1 MTSSVVFVE
10 EPSSHLLCPVC
21 KNLFLEPMISVE
33 CGHTFCKACLQIK
46 DNGEGIAS
54 LGECPVDSKPLKG
67 TRSVPNR
74 SIESQIDELQIFC
87 KCGIKRLNSR
97 NDVIE
102 DETGCPEIIPLA
114 SQTSHEEECVFVK
127 VVCPNSAL
135 CGKIPRKEL
144 QAHLQECSNFACDFQ
159 ERGCTF
165 KGTKEAVQDHIKSC
179 TCRLTSESIPSMV
192 LELQKEN
199 IELKTQVEALNHK
212 LAVVEQSHE
221 SLLTHIKKL
230 EIQMQSVN
238 EKLNDSNGLK
248 SSQPSGYDSFP
259 PSRTPS
265 QKTLRVSRSGSTG
278 SISSLRNSME
288 FIFPPSARSDSW
300 QIPFEFKCIGT
311 LMGHSSAINCIAIH
325 GHKVYS
331 SGGDF
336 HIKVWNIEKL
346 SKGCIQ
352 TMQGHTDTVQA
363 LVASSDFL
371 YSAGDDR
378 SIRMWRYDTAG
389 TEYKCRSDAHAKSI
403 SAMIKVGVHIF
414 TSSHSFIKVWT
425 SESLDLIHTISGLHH
440 WVRALAVDSKMERLY
455 SGSHN
460 SLSVWDTKPP
470 FALKRKLDHTYGSIY
485 SIAITHQYILLGT
498 HSQNV
503 QIYDVETYAYIRA
516 LAGQI
521 GIINCMVTSPDGQF
535 LISGSYDNTAMI
547 FNLENFLSLQVLSRH
562 QGSINA
568 IALRNGLLFTGSE
581 DKDIKIFKYFKAVTY
596 SSYGIHITPGKDT

>member
-1 MTSSVVFVE
+1 MTSNVVFVE

-21 KNLFLEPMISVE
+21 KNLLLEPMISVE
-33 CGHTFCKACLQIK
+33 CGHTFCKACLQ
-46 DNGEGIAS
+46 NTGEGVAS
-54 LGECPVDSKPLKG
+54 LAECPVDSKPLKG

-87 KCGIKRLNSR
+87 KCGIKRLDSR
-97 NDVIE
+97 NDVVE

-114 SQTSHEEECVFVK
+114 SQTSHEEECSFVK

-135 CGKIPRKEL
+135 CGKVPRSKLED
-144 QAHLQECSNFACDFQ
+144 HFQECQHFPCDFT
-159 ERGCTF
+159 ERGCSF
-165 KGTKEAVQDHIKSC
+165 RGTKQAVEDHIKSC
-179 TCRLTSESIPSMV
+179 TCQLTSESIPSVV

-221 SLLTHIKKL
+221 SLLTHMKKL
-230 EIQMQSVN
+230 EVQMQAVT
-238 EKLNDSNGLK
+238 EKLNDTNGLR
-248 SSQPSGYDSFP
+248 SSSSPGYDSYP

-265 QKTLRVSRSGSTG
+265 TRSMRLSRSGSAG
-278 SISSLRNSME
+278 SISGLRNSME
-288 FIFPPSARSDSW
+288 FIISQSPRSDSW

-311 LMGHSSAINCIAIH
+311 LMGHSNAINCIAIN

-336 HIKVWNIEKL
+336 HIKVWDIEKL

-352 TMQGHTDTVQA
+352 TMQGHTNTVQV

-378 SIRMWRYDTAG
+378 TIRMWRYNTAG
-389 TEYKCRSDAHAKSI
+389 TEFKCRNDAHAKSI
-403 SAMIKVGVHIF
+403 SAMIKVEGHIF

-425 SESLDLIHTISGLHH
+425 AESLELIHTISGLHH

-498 HSQNV
+498 YNQNV
-503 QIYDVETYAYIRA
+503 KIIEVDTFTPKSS
-516 LAGQI
+516 LSGHI
-521 GIINCMVTSPDGQF
+521 GTVSAISSSPDGRF
-535 LISGSYDNTAMI
+535 AITSCYDGKARI

-568 IALRNGLLFTGSE
+568 ISLRNGLLFTGSE
-581 DKDIKIFKYFKAVTY
+581 DKDIKIFKYFKAITY